1 MSVKHYSGRLP
12 VFQMAK
18 EEGVNCGGAKQG
30 AWEQTFLGPCKR
42 RAVQPWVGRKVPE
55 VPGGRQE
62 AQMYPSTPHLPP
74 PPAPQPFLGFPEVR
88 ASPKCCCRRL
98 VPCLVKG
105 PEKKPLYPQSPY
117 IPDCR
122 RPGTV
127 GGSSSTRNPSSGAL
141 GCGGT
146 PIGICTQE
154 RQPGLWDTISPSAE
168 LCPPPSTTLLTSPAP
183 GPQAYRAL
191 STSHVPGAQG
201 T

>member
-1 MSVKHYSGRLP
+1 
-12 VFQMAK
+12 
-18 EEGVNCGGAKQG
+18 
-30 AWEQTFLGPCKR
+30 
-42 RAVQPWVGRKVPE
+42 
-55 VPGGRQE
+55 
-62 AQMYPSTPHLPP
+62 MYPSTPHLPHP
-74 PPAPQPFLGFPEVR
+74 PRPPALPRISREVR
-88 ASPKCCCRRL
+88 ASPKCCCRRF

-105 PEKKPLYPQSPY
+105 PEKKPLYPQSPCLTRL
-117 IPDCR
+117 PA
-122 RPGTV
+122 PLVHV
-127 GGSSSTRNPSSGAL
+127 GGYVVLGAL
-141 GCGGT
+141 LQALWAVAV